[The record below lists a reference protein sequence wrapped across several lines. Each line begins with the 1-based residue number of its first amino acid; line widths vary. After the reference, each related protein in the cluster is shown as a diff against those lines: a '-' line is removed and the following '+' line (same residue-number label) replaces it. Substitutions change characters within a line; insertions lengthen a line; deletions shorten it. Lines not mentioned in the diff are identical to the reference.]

1 MARTKKPKGSS
12 RLAQMWQV
20 FQMTRRYDKNV
31 VAFLLLSLLV
41 PSGAGVAAGFLLSDG
56 NVFTLVIWIIVG
68 VMLGLLVGLIV
79 LGRRAERAAYSQ
91 IEGQPGA
98 VGAVIKS
105 ALKRSWIAEE
115 MPVAINAKTKDA
127 VYRAVGR
134 GGVAL
139 IAEGP
144 IARTQRL
151 VDDEKRKT
159 AKILP
164 NVPITVIT
172 VGPDEQSV
180 KLYKLG
186 WQLTKIKHALTK
198 SEVRVVSN
206 RLASLGTNIPIPKGI
221 DPYKV
226 RPSRAR

>member
-1 MARTKKPKGSS
+1 
-12 RLAQMWQV
+12 MWQV
-20 FQMTRRYDKNV
+20 FQMTRRYDKSIIG
-31 VAFLLLSLLV
+31 LLLISLLL
-41 PSGAGVAAGFLLSDG
+41 PTAAGVTAGVLLSSG
-56 NVFTLVIWIIVG
+56 NVFTLVIWIIAG
-68 VMLGLLVGLIV
+68 VLLGALIGLIV

-105 ALKRSWIAEE
+105 VLKRSWIAEE
-115 MPVAINAKTKDA
+115 MPVAINPKTKDA
-127 VYRAVGR
+127 IYRAVGR

-144 IARTQRL
+144 ISRTQRL

-164 NVPITVIT
+164 NVPVTVIT

-186 WQLTKIKHALTK
+186 WKLTKIKPALTK

-206 RLASLGTNIPIPKGI
+206 RLASLGTNVPIPKGI

>member
-20 FQMTRRYDKNV
+20 FQMTRRYDKSIIWL
-31 VAFLLLSLLV
+31 LLLSILL
-41 PSGAGVAAGFLLSDG
+41 PVAAGVVTGVLLSNG
-56 NVFTLVIWIIVG
+56 NVFTLVIWILV
-68 VMLGLLVGLIV
+68 GLLLGVLIGLIV

-105 ALKRSWIAEE
+105 SLRRNWVAEE
-115 MPVAINAKTKDA
+115 MPVAINPKTKDA
-127 VYRAVGR
+127 IYRAVGR

-144 IARTQRL
+144 ISRTQRL

-164 NVPITVIT
+164 NVPITVLT
-172 VGPDEQSV
+172 VGPDEESV

-186 WQLTKIKHALTK
+186 WQLTKIKPALTK
-198 SEVRVVSN
+198 SEVRVVVN
-206 RLASLGTNIPIPKGI
+206 RLSSLGTNVPIPKGI

-226 RPSRAR
+226 RPGRAR

>member
-20 FQMTRRYDKNV
+20 FQMTRRYDKSIV
-31 VAFLLLSLLV
+31 GLLLLSLLL
-41 PSGAGVAAGFLLSDG
+41 PIAAGVVTGVLLSNG
-56 NVFTLVIWIIVG
+56 NAYTLVIWI
-68 VMLGLLVGLIV
+68 LAGLLLGVLIGLIV
-79 LGRRAERAAYSQ
+79 LGRRAERAAYAQ

-98 VGAVIKS
+98 VGAVLKS
-105 ALKRSWIAEE
+105 AVKRSWVAEE
-115 MPVAINAKTKDA
+115 MPVAINPKTKDA
-127 VYRAVGR
+127 IYRAVGR

-144 IARTQRL
+144 ISRTQRL

-164 NVPITVIT
+164 NVPITVLT

-198 SEVRVVSN
+198 SEVRVVVN
-206 RLASLGTNIPIPKGI
+206 RLSSLGTNVPIPKGI

-226 RPSRAR
+226 RPGRAR

>member
-1 MARTKKPKGSS
+1 MARKKKLKGSS

-20 FQMTRRYDKNV
+20 FNMTRRYDKSV
-31 VAFLLLSLLV
+31 VWLLLLSLLA
-41 PSGAGVAAGFLLSDG
+41 PTGAGVAAGMILSGG
-56 NVFTLVIWIIVG
+56 NIFNLVIWIIVG
-68 VMLGLLVGLIV
+68 VMMGLLIGLIV

-98 VGAVIKS
+98 VGAVMKS

-115 MPVAINAKTKDA
+115 IPVAINPKTKDA
-127 VYRAVGR
+127 IYRAVGR

-144 IARTQRL
+144 ISRTQRL
-151 VDDEKRKT
+151 VDDERRKT

-164 NVPITVIT
+164 NVPITVVT

-186 WQLTKIKHALTK
+186 WHLTKIKRVLTK

-206 RLASLGTNIPIPKGI
+206 RLASLGTNMPIPKGV

>member
-20 FQMTRRYDKNV
+20 FQMTRRYDKSV
-31 VAFLLLSLLV
+31 VGLLLLAFLL
-41 PSGAGVAAGFLLSDG
+41 PTGAGVAAGLILSGG
-56 NVFTLVIWIIVG
+56 NVFTLVIWIVVG
-68 VMLGLLVGLIV
+68 VMLGLLIGLIV

-91 IEGQPGA
+91 LEGQPGA
-98 VGAVIKS
+98 VGAVMKS

-127 VYRAVGR
+127 IYRAVGR

-144 IARTQRL
+144 ISRTQRL

-164 NVPITVIT
+164 NVPITVLT
-172 VGPDEQSV
+172 VGPDEESV

-186 WQLTKIKHALTK
+186 WQLTKIKPALTK

-206 RLASLGTNIPIPKGI
+206 RLASLGTNVPIPK
-221 DPYKV
+221 
-226 RPSRAR
+226 

>member
-20 FQMTRRYDKNV
+20 FKMTRRYDKNIV
-31 VAFLLLSLLV
+31 GLLLLSLLA
-41 PSGAGVAAGFLLSDG
+41 PTGAGVLAGVLLSNG

-105 ALKRSWIAEE
+105 ALKRSWIAED
-115 MPVAINAKTKDA
+115 MPVAINPKTKDA
-127 VYRAVGR
+127 IYRAVGR

-164 NVPITVIT
+164 NVPITVLT
-172 VGPDEQSV
+172 VGPDEESV

-186 WQLTKIKHALTK
+186 WQLTKIKHSLTK

-206 RLASLGTNIPIPKGI
+206 RLSSLGTNVPIPKGI

>member
-1 MARTKKPKGSS
+1 
-12 RLAQMWQV
+12 MWQV
-20 FQMTRRYDKNV
+20 FQMTRRYDKSIV
-31 VAFLLLSLLV
+31 GLLLISLLL
-41 PSGAGVAAGFLLSDG
+41 PTAAGVTAGVLLSSG
-56 NVFTLVIWIIVG
+56 NVFTLVIWIIAG
-68 VMLGLLVGLIV
+68 VLLGALIGLIV

-105 ALKRSWIAEE
+105 VLKRSWIAEE
-115 MPVAINAKTKDA
+115 MPVAINPKTKDA
-127 VYRAVGR
+127 IYRAVGR

-144 IARTQRL
+144 ISRTQRL

-164 NVPITVIT
+164 NVPVTVIT

-186 WQLTKIKHALTK
+186 WKLTKIKPALTK

-206 RLASLGTNIPIPKGI
+206 RLASLGTNVPIPKGI

>member
-1 MARTKKPKGSS
+1 
-12 RLAQMWQV
+12 MWQV
-20 FQMTRRYDKNV
+20 FQMTRRYDKSIV
-31 VAFLLLSLLV
+31 GLLLLSLLL
-41 PSGAGVAAGFLLSDG
+41 PISAGVVTGVLLSNG
-56 NVFTLVIWIIVG
+56 NAFTLVIWILVG
-68 VMLGLLVGLIV
+68 VLLGVLIGLIV
-79 LGRRAERAAYSQ
+79 LGRRAERAAYAQ

-98 VGAVIKS
+98 VGAVLKS
-105 ALKRSWIAEE
+105 AVKRSWVAEE
-115 MPVAINAKTKDA
+115 MPVAINPKTKDA
-127 VYRAVGR
+127 IYRAVGR

-144 IARTQRL
+144 ISRTQRL

-164 NVPITVIT
+164 NVPITVLT

-198 SEVRVVSN
+198 SEVRVVVN
-206 RLASLGTNIPIPKGI
+206 RLSSLGTNVPIPKGI

-226 RPSRAR
+226 RPGRAR

>member
-20 FQMTRRYDKNV
+20 FQMTRRYDKSIIG
-31 VAFLLLSLLV
+31 LLLISLLL
-41 PSGAGVAAGFLLSDG
+41 PTAAGVAAGVLLSGG
-56 NVFTLVIWIIVG
+56 NVFTLVIWIIAG
-68 VMLGLLVGLIV
+68 VLLGALIGLIV

-115 MPVAINAKTKDA
+115 MPVAINPKTKDA
-127 VYRAVGR
+127 IYRAVGR

-164 NVPITVIT
+164 NVPITVLT
-172 VGPDEQSV
+172 VGPDEESV

-186 WQLTKIKHALTK
+186 WQLTKIKPALTK

-206 RLASLGTNIPIPKGI
+206 RLASLGTNVPIPKGI

>member
-20 FQMTRRYDKNV
+20 FQMTRRYDKSIV
-31 VAFLLLSLLV
+31 GLLLLSLLL
-41 PSGAGVAAGFLLSDG
+41 PSAAGVALGIWASNGNILS
-56 NVFTLVIWIIVG
+56 LVIWILIG
-68 VMLGLLVGLIV
+68 VLAGVLIGLVV

-98 VGAVIKS
+98 VGAVLKS
-105 ALKRSWIAEE
+105 ALKRSWIGDE
-115 MPVAINAKTKDA
+115 MPVAINPKTKDA
-127 VYRAVGR
+127 IYRCVGR
-134 GGVAL
+134 GGVVL

-144 IARTQRL
+144 LSRTQRL
-151 VDDEKRKT
+151 VDDERRKT

-172 VGPDEQSV
+172 VGPDEQSI
-180 KLYKLG
+180 KLHRLG

-198 SEVRVVSN
+198 SEVRVVSS
-206 RLASLGTNIPIPKGI
+206 RLSSLGTNVPIPKGI

-226 RPSRAR
+226 RPTRAR